1 LNTALAAVRHS
12 KLLEKVLLQVI
23 IEIRIFDGLLYFPL
37 RTFRNEYEMDGMLA
51 TTAISNFTT
60 EYPEAV
66 A

>member
-1 LNTALAAVRHS
+1 
-12 KLLEKVLLQVI
+12 LLEKVLLQVI